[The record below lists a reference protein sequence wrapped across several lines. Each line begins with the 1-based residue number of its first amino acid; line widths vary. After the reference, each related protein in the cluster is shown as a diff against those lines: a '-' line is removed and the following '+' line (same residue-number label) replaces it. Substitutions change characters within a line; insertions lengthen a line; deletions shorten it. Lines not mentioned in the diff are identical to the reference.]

1 MSARL
6 DERSRRSRSV
16 SRSRSPSHSVSR
28 SRSRSRGRSTHSN
41 NWISVTNLTRN
52 VTLDHVK
59 EIFAQYGEIVSTDF
73 PFNSKLQS
81 NRGVSYIEYANRSDA
96 EKAIAHMD
104 NGQLDGKIL
113 VCVFGEP
120 PRRRSPTPP
129 PARRRRMYSMAN
141 VFHVHFVVCVG

>member
-1 MSARL
+1 MTGFYCRQHEHCKLVKVNHSLSPILTNVSSNPQKSTSVKYANLIYIVFRSTRL

-16 SRSRSPSHSVSR
+16 SRSRSPSYSGSR

-73 PFNSKLQS
+73 PFNSKCTQS
-81 NRGVSYIEYANRSDA
+81 IFF
-96 EKAIAHMD
+96 
-104 NGQLDGKIL
+104 L
-113 VCVFGEP
+113 
-120 PRRRSPTPP
+120 
-129 PARRRRMYSMAN
+129 
-141 VFHVHFVVCVG
+141 